1 MAKKGSKS
9 LRGQAE
15 TRWGE
20 TKSAQVKAQV
30 TPTGKRLFLEKIRA
44 FGMSLAEFIERVA
57 RGKIKIVVIPDSLK
71 ELIDSY
77 DLEKLIEDAGIASER
92 LEEIKNGQTPTLDEK
107 IGLCRALE
115 ITHEQLE
122 EAINQHKRKI

>member
-9 LRGQAE
+9 QRNKPE
-15 TRWGE
+15 TQWGE
-20 TKSAQVKAQV
+20 TKTARVSVDV

-57 RGKIKIVVIPDSLK
+57 RGKIKILVIPDSLE
-71 ELIDSY
+71 ELIDNY
-77 DLEKLIEDAGIASER
+77 NLEKLVEDAGIARER
-92 LEEIKNGQTPTLDEK
+92 LEEIRNGQTPTLDER
-107 IGLCRALE
+107 IGLCRVLE

-122 EAINQHKRKI
+122 EAINQHKRKN